1 MVLVETLRLNCMSNQ
16 THARRKRVPLRLPP
30 GFLHQ
35 SRSPSIWSAVSEI
48 IGPHRGRAVVSP
60 VCRKRLQMRKIV
72 AREGGTCAP
81 CRSVPAR
88 AIARCVCDT
97 STRPLTSM
105 HHTTSKRVRSS

>member
-35 SRSPSIWSAVSEI
+35 RRSPSIWSAVSEI
-48 IGPHRGRAVVSP
+48 MGPHRGRAVVSL

-72 AREGGTCAP
+72 AREGGT
-81 CRSVPAR
+81 
-88 AIARCVCDT
+88 
-97 STRPLTSM
+97 
-105 HHTTSKRVRSS
+105 